1 VTLLWRKRPKNLHC
15 PILPVGECLP
25 LVVTLPDSRETVV
38 VVEQWAEWDWH
49 SPDSTLALANEK
61 GERQFRLWSSQ
72 SQRVLVAG
80 LPVESPV
87 LAVMD

>member
-1 VTLLWRKRPKNLHC
+1 
-15 PILPVGECLP
+15 
-25 LVVTLPDSRETVV
+25 VV